1 MLPANVIQQ
10 GLLIFPIFPVFLI
23 ILFFF
28 FVFVN
33 SFSFIRWW
41 VLSVVKYIVQASRE
55 FPFPTLSSNTLWKIS
70 RNRWKFSF
78 RVSFLF
84 FLKMTSYNLAQRDI
98 CNICGW
104 CTVSHCFI
112 YSSPSSFSV
121 SFFGYRETTNKSA
134 SIWEIPKTFDGSL
147 SIHC

>member
-1 MLPANVIQQ
+1 
-10 GLLIFPIFPVFLI
+10 
-23 ILFFF
+23 
-28 FVFVN
+28 
-33 SFSFIRWW
+33 
-41 VLSVVKYIVQASRE
+41 
-55 FPFPTLSSNTLWKIS
+55 
-70 RNRWKFSF
+70 
-78 RVSFLF
+78 
-84 FLKMTSYNLAQRDI
+84 MTSYNLAQRDI

-147 SIHC
+147 SIHCSSWVIIFFPFYVWFLHSSFGTRRIRFKPNKVSYSKVSNDWNSPTLSSRTLPQFIFFKNAGINSPSSCFTVFFLLLII